1 MYNPVIYYV
10 SGTLMLLLSFI
21 PVYIYLKHGREPK
34 IDYDAPYEREL
45 PFDDPPAI
53 VNAICNNSLEKVG
66 EPDINGYTAT
76 IMDLID
82 KKYLVTANSQ
92 FNGKSNSM
100 LVSIDYDKDFDDL
113 WDFELEILNF
123 LSEYDANGLIDMR
136 DLSVNFLKNEFQD
149 FSQNWEDRYSSRE
162 EMVKDFIKKT
172 AKQRGYSER
181 NDKLVFQKFYKNW
194 KENLKDSLWNDGNM
208 NEFFSRKGDKYS
220 KIFGITGTIC
230 SILLLIFIFDYISMP
245 YVFYIFFLYIFA
257 AFFMYILSLKSNYTK
272 IASFILLVS
281 YLLFV
286 FQYVW
291 PFFYNQNFDFSVN
304 FFSCSLI
311 PLGLSLVLSLVVPQ
325 KVFDQWTP
333 YGKEYYER
341 WMAFKRYISE
351 FSLIEEYPPDS
362 VELWNKYLVYA
373 TALGSAD
380 GVRKSME
387 ISLPVGELE
396 GNDIYGFQKYDTLDY
411 VLKDG
416 ILTAFERD

>member
-1 MYNPVIYYV
+1 
-10 SGTLMLLLSFI
+10 
-21 PVYIYLKHGREPK
+21 
-34 IDYDAPYEREL
+34 
-45 PFDDPPAI
+45 
-53 VNAICNNSLEKVG
+53 
-66 EPDINGYTAT
+66 
-76 IMDLID
+76 
-82 KKYLVTANSQ
+82 
-92 FNGKSNSM
+92 
-100 LVSIDYDKDFDDL
+100 
-113 WDFELEILNF
+113 
-123 LSEYDANGLIDMR
+123 
-136 DLSVNFLKNEFQD
+136 
-149 FSQNWEDRYSSRE
+149 
-162 EMVKDFIKKT
+162 
-172 AKQRGYSER
+172 
-181 NDKLVFQKFYKNW
+181 
-194 KENLKDSLWNDGNM
+194 
-208 NEFFSRKGDKYS
+208 
-220 KIFGITGTIC
+220 
-230 SILLLIFIFDYISMP
+230 
-245 YVFYIFFLYIFA
+245 
-257 AFFMYILSLKSNYTK
+257 MYILSLKSNYTK

-291 PFFYNQNFDFSVN
+291 PFCYNQNFDFSVN

-311 PLGLSLVLSLVVPQ
+311 PLGLSIVLSLVVPQ

-341 WMAFKRYISE
+341 WMAFKRYISD

-373 TALGSAD
+373 TALGSAE